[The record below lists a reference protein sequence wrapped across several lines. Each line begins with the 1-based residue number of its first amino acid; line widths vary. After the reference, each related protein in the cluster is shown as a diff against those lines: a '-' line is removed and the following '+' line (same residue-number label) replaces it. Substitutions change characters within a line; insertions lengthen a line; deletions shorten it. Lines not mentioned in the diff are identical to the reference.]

1 MESVKLFQVKDCASL
16 QTTLDEFCRALA
28 EWRISQEKIFDCKL
42 IACELVGNVLKYANG
57 QAGLRVELL
66 EGGVRIKA
74 LSETYFALP
83 ENIVCSGLYA
93 ESGRGL
99 FLVNSLCEG
108 QIAAEKDGI
117 TAVVKLK

>member
-1 MESVKLFQVKDCASL
+1 MESVKVFQVKDYASL
-16 QTTLDEFCRALA
+16 QTMLDELCQALT
-28 EWRISQEKIFDCKL
+28 EWHIAQEKIFDCKL

-66 EGGVRIKA
+66 EGAIRLKA

-83 ENIVCSGLYA
+83 EHIVCSGLYA

-108 QIAAEKDGI
+108 RIAAEKDGI